1 VLLITLRRLLA
12 AFVLPANLFASLAV
26 LLFYLVSSY
35 GLLLWAGEDALVSA
49 GNFLYWIMVTASTV
63 GYGDLSP
70 ATTMGKYVVSFWV
83 IPLGLSLFALTIT
96 KVGMSLS
103 DYLLK
108 SRKGLNVL
116 NNEQHCVIIG
126 WNGSRTLRLIELLR
140 AKTNAEKSN
149 IVLCV
154 DEPMENPLPS
164 LIDFVTVESFSHSE
178 SMSRTNLARAKT
190 IIIDT
195 PLDDVTLTTALF
207 CRKMSPDSHKTA
219 YFQDEQVG
227 ELLLEHC
234 PNIEIIPS
242 VSVEM
247 LAKST
252 IDPGS
257 SLLHKQLLDATD
269 GMTQYSIV
277 YPQQQSC
284 DFGSLFTD
292 FKHKHSATLIGIKT
306 VDKAHID
313 LNPALE
319 SLVNADDVLYYIAE
333 KRLMNDHCFS
343 VN

>member
-1 VLLITLRRLLA
+1 MLLITLRRLLA
-12 AFVLPANLFASLAV
+12 AFVLPANLYVSLAV
-26 LLFYLVSSY
+26 LFFYLASSY

-49 GNFLYWIMVTASTV
+49 DNFLYWIMVTASTV

-70 ATTMGKYVVSFWV
+70 SSTMGKYIVSFWV
-83 IPLGLSLFALTIT
+83 IPLGLSLFALIIT
-96 KVGMSLS
+96 KVGMSIS

-140 AKTNAEKSN
+140 AKTNTNKLN

-164 LIDFVTVESFSHSE
+164 IIDFVTVESFSHLE
-178 SMSRTNLARAKT
+178 TMSRANLAKAKT

-207 CRKMSPDSHKTA
+207 CRKMSPNSHKTA
-219 YFQDEQVG
+219 YFQDEHVG

-257 SLLHKQLLDATD
+257 SLLHKQLLDTTD

-277 YPQQQSC
+277 YPQQKMC
-284 DFGSLFTD
+284 DFSALFTD
-292 FKHKHSATLIGIKT
+292 FKHRHKATLIGIKYAG
-306 VDKAHID
+306 KSHID
-313 LNPALE
+313 LNPALD
-319 SLVNADDVLYYIAE
+319 SPVNTGDILYYISE
-333 KRLMNDHCFS
+333 KRLSSDDCFTLQ
-343 VN
+343 